1 MRKIILFMHMSLDG
15 FIAGPNGELDWATK
29 TDDVMGKYLITDLLN
44 TTDTILVGRVLY
56 QGFEQAWPAM
66 ASNPNSP
73 KDLVDFAHWMED
85 TPKIVFS
92 NTLEKVEWKNSK
104 IIHVKDDNDITKEI
118 IRLKQ
123 EPGGDMVLFGGVKFA
138 QTLVR
143 LELVDEYR
151 FKLEPV
157 VLGSGK
163 SLFQDVKDKMKL
175 KLVKS
180 KVFDPVV
187 TLYYKSGN

>member
-104 IIHVKDDNDITKEI
+104 LIHVKDDNDITKEI

-123 EPGGDMVLFGGVKFA
+123 EPGRDMVLFGGAKFA

>member
-104 IIHVKDDNDITKEI
+104 LIHVKDDNDITKEI
-118 IRLKQ
+118 TRLKQ

-163 SLFQDVKDKMKL
+163 SLFQYVKGKMKL
-175 KLVKS
+175 KLAKS